1 MSNLGVDRN
10 LGVGRRSRAGGW
22 RRIATALGVALSLG
36 AVTACGSDS
45 DADGKPEQ
53 NASAAAEAQTFV
65 DKALQRPTELWIT
78 EKIGKPVPTGKRISL
93 VSCATPEC
101 ADQKNIAKM
110 AADALGWK
118 LKILNTD
125 GSPEQTR
132 AAFQDVVRDKPDG
145 VIYVAIDK
153 STFQSF
159 LPQMK
164 KNGTFVAGYGTLDKQ
179 GDGLDFFGSF
189 GNEGAG
195 KYMAAY
201 VAAASGGGS
210 SVLYADVPAFN
221 ILGEQ
226 LDDFRETLTGYCAE
240 CKTQVLEIPITA
252 VGVDVPARIVAQ
264 LRANRDIKWV
274 AVATDSLALGLPP
287 ALKAAGLNDVKIV
300 GESPL
305 VATQQ
310 YVANGDMAATVA
322 FADFELLW
330 MLIDAV
336 ARNEAGVPQI
346 EAKAPPQSWIL
357 TSDNIPDPSKRF
369 PLVEDSFEQFKALW
383 GVQ

>member
-1 MSNLGVDRN
+1 MSN
-10 LGVGRRSRAGGW
+10 LGVGRRSR
-22 RRIATALGVALSLG
+22 RRGLVAALGVALSLG

-45 DADGKPEQ
+45 DAGGKPEQ
-53 NASAAAEAQTFV
+53 NASAAADAQAFV
-65 DKALQRPTELWIT
+65 DKALERPTELWIT
-78 EKIGKPVPTGKRISL
+78 EKIGKPVPTGKRITL

-101 ADQKNIAKM
+101 ADQKTIAKM

-125 GSPEQTR
+125 GTPEQTR
-132 AAFQDVVRDKPDG
+132 AAFRDVARDKPDG

-159 LPQMK
+159 LPEIN

-201 VAAASGGGS
+201 VAADSGGGS
-210 SVLYADVPAFN
+210 SALYADVPAFN
-221 ILGEQ
+221 ILGPQ
-226 LDDFRETLTGYCAE
+226 LDDFRETLTGYCSS
-240 CKTQVLEIPITA
+240 CKTQVLEIPLTA

-264 LRANRDIKWV
+264 MRANRDIKYV

-336 ARNEAGVPQI
+336 ARHEAGAPQI

-357 TSDNIPDPSKRF
+357 TRDNIPDPSKRF

>member
-1 MSNLGVDRN
+1 MLMSNWSSS
-10 LGVGRRSRAGGW
+10 RRSSTSRW
-22 RRIATALGVALSLG
+22 RKIGAAVAVVLSIG

-45 DADGKPEQ
+45 GADGEPAQ
-53 NASAAAEAQTFV
+53 NADAAAEAQAFV
-65 DKALQRPTELWIT
+65 DKALERPTELWIK
-78 EKIGKPVPTGKRISL
+78 EKIEKPVPTGKRISL
-93 VSCATPEC
+93 VSCPTPEC

-125 GSPEQTR
+125 GTPEQTR

-159 LPQMK
+159 LPQIN
-164 KNGTFVAGYGTLDKQ
+164 KNGTFVAGYGTLDQQ

-201 VAAASGGGS
+201 VAAESGGGAD
-210 SVLYADVPAFN
+210 VLYADVPAFN
-221 ILGEQ
+221 ILAEQ
-226 LDDFRETLTGYCAE
+226 LDDFQATLKEYCPT
-240 CKTQVLEIPITA
+240 CKTDVLEIPITA
-252 VGVDVPARIVAQ
+252 IGVDVPARIVAQ
-264 LRANRDIKWV
+264 LRANRDIKYV

-310 YVANGDMAATVA
+310 YVANGDMEATVA

-346 EAKAPPQSWIL
+346 EAKAPPESWIL
-357 TSDNIPDPSKRF
+357 TKDNMPDPEKRF
-369 PLVEDSFEQFKALW
+369 PLIEDSFDQFKALW